1 MKLDFLEKFIE
12 EFIRKYREKFLA
24 LRYYEK
30 AKGFLERVS
39 YGVNI
44 VMNENVEEFIIENH
58 FNTFWLVSS
67 SMIRCR
73 DFRDLI
79 NDSNCSEFLEFH
91 WHSLSS
97 GESALLM
104 LFQRLYAIK
113 DSFYHKNALLLIDEG
128 ELFMHPQWQKQYLN
142 YITQFISQ
150 NFKETKFQIILTSH
164 SPFIVSDLPKE
175 NVIFLK
181 KKRDAQD
188 NEIGEMEVVKGVEKQ
203 NTFGANIHTLFADA
217 FFMKGGLIGEFAKGK
232 INEILEVLHP
242 IITFRR
248 LTHKKENVELTQ
260 FVDWVTIHKPDDFEY
275 LMGLLSDDTH
285 FKTKRENLSS
295 KYGEDELK
303 LGFYGDIALDNSEK
317 EEKLKALKGRIQLN
331 RSHIEV
337 YNEKFQKF
345 KKVVDSA
352 KDAEKENN
360 EFKQLID
367 KIGDPIVQTKLYEL
381 YAEAEALLDPE
392 KKESSIQREI
402 EMLKARQEQ
411 LEKLLDKAKNKK

>member
-1 MKLDFLEKFIE
+1 
-12 EFIRKYREKFLA
+12 
-24 LRYYEK
+24 
-30 AKGFLERVS
+30 
-39 YGVNI
+39 
-44 VMNENVEEFIIENH
+44 
-58 FNTFWLVSS
+58 
-67 SMIRCR
+67 
-73 DFRDLI
+73 
-79 NDSNCSEFLEFH
+79 
-91 WHSLSS
+91 
-97 GESALLM
+97 
-104 LFQRLYAIK
+104 
-113 DSFYHKNALLLIDEG
+113 
-128 ELFMHPQWQKQYLN
+128 
-142 YITQFISQ
+142 
-150 NFKETKFQIILTSH
+150 
-164 SPFIVSDLPKE
+164 
-175 NVIFLK
+175 
-181 KKRDAQD
+181 
-188 NEIGEMEVVKGVEKQ
+188 
-203 NTFGANIHTLFADA
+203 
-217 FFMKGGLIGEFAKGK
+217 MKGGLIGEFAKGK